1 MPPQLDEVRVSNLP
15 GIERTLE
22 LARMYLDM
30 DMALL
35 VDHGGER
42 DTLGDV
48 TGSGVDIGAA
58 LRLTHVFTEQS
69 RRGRRW
75 RVVGDTT
82 SHVPSIELARAGI
95 GAFVSAKVITA
106 DRVPATL
113 TCLSRE
119 PMSFL
124 GAKEGRVL
132 CVLADK
138 VSNLASNAAITGQFA
153 ADELTGIDDP
163 GRAIHPVEGAA
174 LRREPSVAEP
184 GDAPVL
190 LCPLCQRRLIQ
201 LNHRI
206 AGRDVRLR
214 ACGHCDLRWWET
226 DGLLCTLPDLLDI
239 VREEV

>member
-1 MPPQLDEVRVSNLP
+1 MPPLLAEITVADIP

-35 VDHGGER
+35 IEHGRER
-42 DTLGDV
+42 DTLGDI
-48 TGSGVDIGAA
+48 TGGGVDIGAV
-58 LRLTHVFTEQS
+58 LRLTHVYAEQS

-75 RVVGDTT
+75 RVVGDTR
-82 SHVPSIELARAGI
+82 SHAPSIELAKAGI

-106 DRVPATL
+106 DGVSATL
-113 TCLSRE
+113 TCFSRE

-138 VSNLASNAAITGQFA
+138 VATMASNASVSGRFGP
-153 ADELTGIDDP
+153 DEPPPVAHAGK
-163 GRAIHPVEGAA
+163 AVHPIEGYGPPPDTS
-174 LRREPSVAEP
+174 LS
-184 GDAPVL
+184 DAPVL
-190 LCPLCQRRLIQ
+190 LCPLCQRKLIQ

-226 DGLLCTLPDLLDI
+226 DGLLCTLPDLLEI
-239 VREEV
+239 VREDV